1 MSTDVWITLITAV
14 IAPVALRIAAHYWPT
29 VQMPA
34 PVPADSAGT
43 GVYDVEADDGEGS

>member
-29 VQMPA
+29 VQMSATPS
-34 PVPADSAGT
+34 PDGSAGT
-43 GVYDVEADDGEGS
+43 GVYDVEADGEGS